1 MAEKNGITRL
11 ERAQAAAWKA
21 IREGQKATREF
32 REESQKATRDFRKEM
47 QEYRE
52 KSQKSW
58 EEYREESQKDLQKY
72 REESQKAAQEFREEM
87 REFRKSM
94 REINESMRNS
104 IQKVS
109 DNIDKLSEENREFRK
124 SLELVN
130 YRSGTFAN
138 KLGKFW
144 ELMIVPHIDEKFNE
158 LGFHFKSVNPNFD
171 FDKPNANDKTLAEVD
186 ILLENED
193 SAVVVEV
200 KDNFKEKYLAEHI
213 VRMKK
218 LKALPRFANKKLY
231 GAIAAAFVKD
241 EFKRQA
247 FKHGFYVLNRPDTV
261 NVEIEPFPKGC
272 KPRAW

>member
-21 IREGQKATREF
+21 IRETQKSIRESREESKRDLREF
-32 REESQKATRDFRKEM
+32 REEMRV
-47 QEYRE
+47 
-52 KSQKSW
+52 
-58 EEYREESQKDLQKY
+58 YREESKKDLQKY
-72 REESQKAAQEFREEM
+72 REESQKATQESREEMRQFREEM
-87 REFRKSM
+87 REFRESM
-94 REINESMRNS
+94 RESL
-104 IQKVS
+104 QKQGE
-109 DNIDKLSEENREFRK
+109 NIDKLSEENREFRK
-124 SLELVN
+124 SLEIVN
-130 YRSGTFAN
+130 DRSGTFAN

-158 LGFHFKSVNPNFD
+158 LGFHFKSVTPNFE
-171 FDKPNANDKTLAEVD
+171 FEKLNNKGKTLAEVD
-186 ILLENED
+186 IMLENED
-193 SAVVVEV
+193 SAIVVEV
-200 KDNFKEKYLAEHI
+200 KDNFNKKYLDEHL

-218 LKALPRFANKKLY
+218 LKTLPRFANKKLY

>member
-21 IREGQKATREF
+21 IRETQKSIRESREESKRDLREF
-32 REESQKATRDFRKEM
+32 REEMRV
-47 QEYRE
+47 YRE
-52 KSQKSW
+52 KSQK
-58 EEYREESQKDLQKY
+58 D
-72 REESQKAAQEFREEM
+72 AQEFREEM
-87 REFRKSM
+87 REFRESM
-94 REINESMRNS
+94 RESL
-104 IQKVS
+104 QKQGE
-109 DNIDKLSEENREFRK
+109 NIDKLSEENREFRK
-124 SLELVN
+124 SLEIVN
-130 YRSGTFAN
+130 DRSGTFAN

-158 LGFHFKSVNPNFD
+158 LGFHFKSVTPNFE
-171 FDKPNANDKTLAEVD
+171 FEKLNNKGKTLAEVD
-186 ILLENED
+186 IMLENED
-193 SAVVVEV
+193 SAIVVEV
-200 KDNFKEKYLAEHI
+200 KDNFNKKYLDEHL

-218 LKALPRFANKKLY
+218 LKTLPRFANKKLY